1 MKKIAT
7 FHRYIFLIFITSS
20 ILYLNSC
27 TKPATSQPITRTGFA
42 FDTIVSIT
50 IYDKQK
56 SYVLDEC
63 LALCDYYEN
72 LFSTTLE
79 GSDIWNINH
88 SNKKLT
94 EVSYDTASLIQSA
107 LFYCAETNG
116 LLDLTMLPI
125 SQEWHISEQMKLMS
139 DTPDYMYYIPSS
151 DRLCELLR
159 HVNYQNVKIYDES
172 GNEISIID
180 KLSENVQYR
189 VALLDEQSAIDLGFI
204 AKGYIADAL
213 KKYLLSEGVESGI
226 VSLGGNILLIGSKP
240 DNTPFHVGIQQPFGG
255 ANEIIT
261 TLEETD
267 TSVVSSG
274 CYERYFIYGEN
285 EKDRTIYHH
294 IFDTM
299 TGCPVQNDLFGV
311 TIISESSLQGDT
323 LSTYCYILGLDK
335 GLAYIRSLDGV
346 EAVFVT
352 TDYEVI
358 SSY

>member
-1 MKKIAT
+1 MKKIAN
-7 FHRYIFLIFITSS
+7 FHRYIFLLLITSN
-20 ILYLNSC
+20 IIYLNSC
-27 TKPATSQPITRTGFA
+27 TKSVTFQPITCTGFA

-63 LALCDYYEN
+63 LALCDKYEN
-72 LFSTTLE
+72 LFSTTIE

-88 SNKKLT
+88 SNKRPT

-107 LFYCAETNG
+107 LFYCAETKG

-139 DTPDYMYYIPSS
+139 ETPDYMYYIPSF
-151 DRLCELLR
+151 DRLCELLS
-159 HVNYQNVKIYDES
+159 HVNYQNVKIYDET
-172 GNEISIID
+172 GNEISITD

-189 VALLDEQSAIDLGFI
+189 VVLLDEQSAIDLGFI
-204 AKGYIADAL
+204 AKGYIADTL

-240 DNTPFHVGIQQPFGG
+240 DNAPFHVGVQQPFGG

-274 CYERYFIYGEN
+274 CYERYFIYGKN

-299 TGCPVQNDLFGV
+299 TGCPVQNDLLGV
-311 TIISESSLQGDT
+311 TIISESSLQGDA

-335 GLAYIRSLDGV
+335 GLAYIHSLDGV

-352 TDYEVI
+352 TDYDVI